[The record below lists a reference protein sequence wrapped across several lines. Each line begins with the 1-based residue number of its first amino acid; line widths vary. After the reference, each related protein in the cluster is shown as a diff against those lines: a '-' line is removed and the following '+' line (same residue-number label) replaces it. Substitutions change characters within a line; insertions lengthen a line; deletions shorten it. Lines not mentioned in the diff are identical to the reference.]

1 MPTYTLFCRLEDD
14 PNGSPFSV
22 KIDPNDPISELKELI
37 KSKKPNNLR
46 DVDADELVLWKVS
59 PKKPIQNEAT
69 QSRAY
74 QC

>member
-1 MPTYTLFCRLEDD
+1 MPTYTLFCQLEDD

-22 KIDPNDPISELKELI
+22 KIDPNDLISELKELI
-37 KSKKPNNLR
+37 KSKKTNSLR
-46 DVDADELVLWKVS
+46 DVDSDKLVLWKVS
-59 PKKPIQNEAT
+59 PPIKNEAT

>member
-14 PNGSPFSV
+14 PNGSPFPV
-22 KIDPNDPISELKELI
+22 ETDPNRTVGELKKLI
-37 KSKKPNNLR
+37 KNEKPNDLR
-46 DVDADELVLWKVS
+46 DVDSDKLVLWKVS